1 MSKRIIMAGA
11 AGICMA
17 AVFTA
22 ADSIYVKA
30 DEPEELKSRG
40 NIIAEDFG
48 EGSVALYSSD
58 IYYLQEELNELFKE
72 IR

>member
-1 MSKRIIMAGA
+1 MRKKIISAGV

-17 AVFTA
+17 AVFTVT
-22 ADSIYVKA
+22 DSLYVKA
-30 DEPEELKSRG
+30 DEPETPKSQG
-40 NIIAEDFG
+40 NIIMEDFG

-72 IR
+72 LR